1 MHNEC
6 VDAKTGVRMREQG
19 SVAGSEAAARAA
31 SEMKLYAEIPQP
43 CSTAAMSCRT
53 RRALFTSDAKQ
64 AGEKHIQSRCGS
76 KKLMQ
81 SMRTQ
86 IGTVSQKARTLPK
99 AAASRGSGTKIPSA
113 RKARH
118 IFRLSLFWRF
128 FKKSACLKSSA
139 RYKIYLPQEAS
150 DTVSERGK
158 SKISAK
164 HVQLTEKGKL
174 QCSTE

>member
-1 MHNEC
+1 MSAQ
-6 VDAKTGVRMREQG
+6 V
-19 SVAGSEAAARAA
+19 SVAYSDSAVRAA
-31 SEMKLYAEIPQP
+31 SEMKLYAEIPRP
-43 CSTAAMSCRT
+43 CSTAAASYRA
-53 RRALFTSDAKQ
+53 RRAASFQVQNEGGGKA
-64 AGEKHIQSRCGS
+64 HS
-76 KKLMQ
+76 KRARKRK
-81 SMRTQ
+81 SECRGYRRKSARFRKT
-86 IGTVSQKARTLPK
+86 RTLPQ
-99 AAASRGSGTKIPSA
+99 AASRGSGAKIPSA

>member
-1 MHNEC
+1 MSAQ
-6 VDAKTGVRMREQG
+6 V
-19 SVAGSEAAARAA
+19 SVAYSDSAARAA
-31 SEMKLYAEIPQP
+31 SEMKLYAEIPRP
-43 CSTAAMSCRT
+43 CARRRHRTGRGRAASFQVQNEGGGKAHSKRARKRKSECRGY
-53 RRALFTSDAKQ
+53 RRKSARFRKT
-64 AGEKHIQSRCGS
+64 
-76 KKLMQ
+76 
-81 SMRTQ
+81 
-86 IGTVSQKARTLPK
+86 RTLPQ
-99 AAASRGSGTKIPSA
+99 AASRGSGAKIPSA

>member
-1 MHNEC
+1 MSAQ
-6 VDAKTGVRMREQG
+6 V
-19 SVAGSEAAARAA
+19 SVAYSDSAARAA
-31 SEMKLYAEIPQP
+31 SEMKLYAEIPRP
-43 CSTAAMSCRT
+43 CSTAAASYRA
-53 RRALFTSDAKQ
+53 RRAASFQVQNEGGGKA
-64 AGEKHIQSRCGS
+64 HS
-76 KKLMQ
+76 KRARKRK
-81 SMRTQ
+81 SECR
-86 IGTVSQKARTLPK
+86 GYRRKSARFRTLPQ
-99 AAASRGSGTKIPSA
+99 AASRGSGAKIPSA